1 MAKGKIEIRM
11 SDEELMRCR
20 ESGES
25 IQSIAAKNN
34 VSFGTMQRIIKAL
47 EIKKEEL
54 QLMDTV
60 GDGAGT
66 FYTVIDISGDE
77 ITLKSR
83 ENLKNEKISKKEFM
97 EGKTKFHKL
106 AVAPVTVYNLKDQE
120 PEESRTPEGPGISEE
135 PEDTLCER
143 TREYERFKIRGYL
156 LRIDRILS
164 AAKGIGK
171 EAEPALYDLV
181 QEILRN
187 GFDAEFRGKE

>member
-1 MAKGKIEIRM
+1 
-11 SDEELMRCR
+11 
-20 ESGES
+20 
-25 IQSIAAKNN
+25 
-34 VSFGTMQRIIKAL
+34 
-47 EIKKEEL
+47 
-54 QLMDTV
+54 MDTV
-60 GDGAGT
+60 GDGAGN
-66 FYTVIDISGDE
+66 FYAVIDINGDE

-83 ENLKNEKISKKEFM
+83 ENLKNEKISQKEFV

-106 AVAPVTVYNLKDQE
+106 AVAPVKVYNLKDQE
-120 PEESRTPEGPGISEE
+120 PEAAPKKAKPETPKKPST
-135 PEDTLCER
+135 DCE
-143 TREYERFKIRGYL
+143 IRGYL

>member
-1 MAKGKIEIRM
+1 MAKVEIKM
-11 SDEELMRCR
+11 GAEELMGRR
-20 ESGES
+20 ENGES
-25 IQSIAAKNN
+25 IQSLADKNG
-34 VSFGTMQRIIKAL
+34 VCFTTMQRTLKAL
-47 EIKKEEL
+47 ETKKEEL

-60 GDGAGT
+60 GDGVGN
-66 FYTVIDISGDE
+66 FYSVINISGDE

-164 AAKGIGK
+164 AAKGINK
-171 EAEPALYDLV
+171 DASEYLYDLV
-181 QEILRN
+181 QQILLD
-187 GFDAEFRGKE
+187 GFDNEFGKKK

>member
-1 MAKGKIEIRM
+1 MAKGKIEIKM
-11 SDEELMRCR
+11 SDEEIMRCR

-60 GDGAGT
+60 GDGAGN
-66 FYTVIDISGDE
+66 FYAVIDISGDE

-83 ENLKNEKISKKEFM
+83 ENLKNEKISQKEFA

-106 AVAPVTVYNLKDQE
+106 AVAPVKVYNLKDQN
-120 PEESRTPEGPGISEE
+120 PEAVPKKTKPEAPKEQRT
-135 PEDTLCER
+135 DCE
-143 TREYERFKIRGYL
+143 IRGYL
-156 LRIDRILS
+156 LQIDRILS
-164 AAKGIGK
+164 AAKGIDE
-171 EAEPALYDLV
+171 EAKLELYDLA
-181 QEILRN
+181 QQILRL
-187 GFDAEFRGKE
+187 GFTNEFGEKR

>member
-1 MAKGKIEIRM
+1 MAKGKIEIKM
-11 SDEELMRCR
+11 SDEEIMRCR

-47 EIKKEEL
+47 ETKKEEL

-60 GDGAGT
+60 GDGAGN
-66 FYTVIDISGDE
+66 FYTVINISGDE

-83 ENLKNEKISKKEFM
+83 ENLKNEKISQKGFV

-106 AVAPVTVYNLKDQE
+106 TVAPVKVYNLKDQE
-120 PEESRTPEGPGISEE
+120 PEAAPKKAKPETPKEKRT
-135 PEDTLCER
+135 DCE
-143 TREYERFKIRGYL
+143 IRGYL

-164 AAKGIGK
+164 AAKGINK
-171 EAEPALYDLV
+171 DASKYLYDLV
-181 QEILRN
+181 QQILLN
-187 GFDAEFRGKE
+187 GFDNEFGEKK